1 MTLVKTGLAHD
12 PLHHVVAHVRPL
24 DRKELFATRPH
35 DSPALASEEIMRY
48 CAPFGTLFWHE
59 GEPVS
64 AMGFFPMWPGVVSV
78 WAFGSP
84 RWSYVV
90 GAMTRHVIN
99 EMIPELLQMGVHR
112 AECRSLS
119 ERRDSERWLLAL
131 GAHAEATLKEFGRNR
146 EDFTLYAWSDR
157 DTSHRRHIAVV
168 H

>member
-1 MTLVKTGLAHD
+1 MSIIKTGLAPD
-12 PLHHVVAHVRPL
+12 PLKHVLAHLRPM

-35 DSPALASEEIMRY
+35 DSPGLAGDEIMRY

-64 AMGFFPMWPGVVSV
+64 ALGFFPMWPGVVSV
-78 WAFGSP
+78 WAFGGY
-84 RWSYVV
+84 RWDFVI
-90 GAMTRHVIN
+90 GAMTRHVIK
-99 EMIPELLQMGVHR
+99 ELVPDLLRRGTHR

-119 ERRDSERWLLAL
+119 ERQDSARWLGAL
-131 GAHAEATLKEFGRNR
+131 GAHVEGTLKEFGRNR

-157 DTSHRRHIAVV
+157 DTGHRRHLDV